1 MKVFGI
7 DVSKW
12 NGDFDFV
19 KAKSEGVKF
28 AILRG
33 AYACS
38 KDVKFESY
46 YAACKGL
53 QIPVGVYHYSMAKNA
68 TEAREEANF
77 LIQNVLKGK
86 QFEYPIYM
94 DVEDK
99 VQAALGKDKLTEVIT
114 AFCDTVEKAGY
125 YVGIY
130 SSTSFFQSY
139 TDLNK
144 LKRFD
149 KWVAQWTK
157 SCTYSGDYG
166 MWQFGGET
174 NVIRSNKVA
183 GVVCDQDYAL
193 KDYPKIIKD
202 KGLNG
207 YSKTPAKK
215 SVDEIAQEVIN
226 GKWGNGDERK
236 QKLTAAGYNYSE
248 VQAQVNKI
256 VKPQVK
262 EVIYTVK
269 SGDTLTSVA
278 NKFGTTADKLA
289 SKNGIKNKN
298 LIYAG
303 QKIKI

>member
-19 KAKSEGVKF
+19 KAKAEGVKF

-77 LIQNVLKGK
+77 LINNVLKGK

-130 SSTSFFQSY
+130 SSTSFFQTY
-139 TDLNK
+139 TDLDK

-149 KWVAQWTK
+149 KWVAHWAK
-157 SCTYSGDYG
+157 SCTYKGDYG

-174 NVIRSNKVA
+174 NAIRSNKVA

-193 KDYPKIIKD
+193 KDYPKIIKE

-207 YSKTPAKK
+207 FGKSAVEPSVKPSK
-215 SVDEIAQEVIN
+215 SLEEIAREVIE
-226 GKWGNGDERK
+226 GE
-236 QKLTAAGYNYSE
+236 
-248 VQAQVNKI
+248 
-256 VKPQVK
+256 
-262 EVIYTVK
+262 
-269 SGDTLTSVA
+269 
-278 NKFGTTADKLA
+278 
-289 SKNGIKNKN
+289 
-298 LIYAG
+298 
-303 QKIKI
+303 